1 METPAFS
8 ETDVI
13 RTISAHDNM
22 NRDDP
27 TFPEQYWVAGQ
38 SALRAIRAGLDSAQ
52 KPVSD
57 VRRVLDL
64 PCGYGRVLRY
74 LKAASPHAE
83 ITACDV
89 LKEAVDFCSSMFGA
103 VPVYSHEDPSKIPL
117 ERNVYDLIWVG
128 SLFTHLNSDR
138 WDALLA
144 RLASSLRDGGVLIF
158 TTHGHFAYRR
168 MKGLEDRYDF
178 WLPYWRTT
186 KVLYKYERSG
196 FGYGDYLE
204 ANGYGV
210 SLSAP
215 RWVIATLAKCSE
227 LRCVSYSECA
237 WHGVQDVYACV
248 KSTQLMA
255 SDTATP
261 LEQYLKHVVREV
273 WKPGR

>member
-13 RTISAHDNM
+13 RTISPHDNM
-22 NRDDP
+22 NREDP
-27 TFPEQYWVAGQ
+27 SFPEEYWVAGR
-38 SALRAIRAGLDSAQ
+38 SALRAIKAGLDSAQ
-52 KPVSD
+52 KSVTD

-74 LKAASPHAE
+74 LKAAFPHAE

-89 LKEAVDFCSSMFGA
+89 LQEAVDFCSSMFGA
-103 VPVYSHEDPSKIPL
+103 VPVYSHEDPSKIPV

-138 WDALLA
+138 WDAFLE
-144 RLASSLRDGGVLIF
+144 RLASSLRDGGVLVF
-158 TTHGHFAYRR
+158 TTHGHYAYRR
-168 MKGLEDRYDF
+168 MKGLEDLYDYG
-178 WLPYWRTT
+178 LPYWRIT
-186 KVLYKYERSG
+186 KVLYRYERSG
-196 FGYGDYLE
+196 FGYGEYLGT
-204 ANGYGV
+204 NGYGV

-215 RWVIATLAKCSE
+215 QWVVATLAKSPG
-227 LRCVSYSECA
+227 LRCVFFSEDT

-255 SDTATP
+255 SGNATP
-261 LEQYLKHVVREV
+261 LERYLKHVVREV
-273 WKPGR
+273 WKPDR